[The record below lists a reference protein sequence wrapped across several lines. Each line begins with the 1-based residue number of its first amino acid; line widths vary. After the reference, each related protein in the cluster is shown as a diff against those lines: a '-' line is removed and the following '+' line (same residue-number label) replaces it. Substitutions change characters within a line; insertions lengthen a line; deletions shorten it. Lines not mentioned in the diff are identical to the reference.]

1 MKQALIT
8 PEYSRQK
15 GWQTMGKLIGID
27 LGTTKSCAAVWQDGA
42 PVMIPNREGNRTTP
56 SVVALVGGKRLV
68 GEAAVR
74 QAELTPER
82 IVRSIKREMGT
93 SARIRMD
100 GHQYSPAEIS
110 AMILRQ
116 LREDA
121 EEYLGEPV
129 TEAVISVPAYFTDA
143 QRQATR
149 DAATIAGLTVRRMLN
164 EPTAA
169 ALAYGVN
176 NEPVSKVMVYDLG
189 GGTFDVSVLD
199 IRDKQIKVL
208 ATAGNSRLGGDD
220 IDRMLCEMLCRRAA
234 AQFSG
239 LLADGRQSEESLL
252 LNSPKITGLL
262 TRAAVGAKITLS
274 SEPEAKVSVMLPV
287 GGKEPVL
294 FETVVTRSE
303 FEQLIRP
310 LIEMTMEP
318 VRQVLSDS
326 HLNPEDINKVLMVG
340 GCTRIPA
347 VRGALR
353 LLMGQQPFVGD
364 DLSCEDGGCEG
375 SVALGAAL
383 QAAALN
389 GEVSEPVFLDVTPLT
404 LGIET
409 MGGVFSPIIPRNTTI
424 PVKKTAVYTTAANFQ
439 TSVEIKV
446 YQGERQMTRGN
457 RLLGNF
463 KLTGLKRAPRGMV
476 QIAVTFEIDA
486 SGMVQVTARD
496 LATGRAQDIVI
507 TAFGNLS
514 RREVERAVADAQRYA
529 REDHA
534 RRQEAACR
542 DAAEAVLGRLN
553 EVNRR
558 DIPRE
563 SRRGLDEAEK
573 RLRRALK
580 GRDAESI
587 RQASDAL
594 TAEINQMFYL
604 F

>member
-1 MKQALIT
+1 
-8 PEYSRQK
+8 
-15 GWQTMGKLIGID
+15 MGKLIGID
-27 LGTTKSCAAVWQDGA
+27 LGTTKSCAAVYQDGA

>member
-1 MKQALIT
+1 
-8 PEYSRQK
+8 
-15 GWQTMGKLIGID
+15 MGKLIGID

>member
-1 MKQALIT
+1 
-8 PEYSRQK
+8 
-15 GWQTMGKLIGID
+15 MGKLIGID

-68 GEAAVR
+68 GEAAIR

-252 LNSPKITGLL
+252 LNSPQITGLL
-262 TRAAVGAKITLS
+262 TRAAVRAKITLS
-274 SEPEAKVSVMLPV
+274 SESEAKVSVMLPV

>member
-1 MKQALIT
+1 
-8 PEYSRQK
+8 
-15 GWQTMGKLIGID
+15 MGKLIGID

-252 LNSPKITGLL
+252 LNSPQITGLL
-262 TRAAVGAKITLS
+262 TRAAVRAKITLS
-274 SEPEAKVSVMLPV
+274 SESEAKVSVMLPV

>member
-1 MKQALIT
+1 
-8 PEYSRQK
+8 
-15 GWQTMGKLIGID
+15 MGKLIGID

-68 GEAAVR
+68 GEAAIR

-252 LNSPKITGLL
+252 LNSPQITGLL

-294 FETVVTRSE
+294 FETVVTRPE

-594 TAEINQMFYL
+594 TVEINQMFYL

>member
-1 MKQALIT
+1 
-8 PEYSRQK
+8 
-15 GWQTMGKLIGID
+15 MGKLIGID
-27 LGTTKSCAAVWQDGA
+27 LGTTKSCAAVYQDGA

-262 TRAAVGAKITLS
+262 TRAAVKAKITLS

>member
-1 MKQALIT
+1 
-8 PEYSRQK
+8 
-15 GWQTMGKLIGID
+15 MGKLIGID

-68 GEAAVR
+68 GEAAIR

-252 LNSPKITGLL
+252 LNSPQITGLL

-364 DLSCEDGGCEG
+364 DLSCGDGGCEG

>member
-1 MKQALIT
+1 
-8 PEYSRQK
+8 
-15 GWQTMGKLIGID
+15 MGKLIGID
-27 LGTTKSCAAVWQDGA
+27 LGTTKSCAAVYQDGA
-42 PVMIPNREGNRTTP
+42 PVMIPNREGNRSTP
-56 SVVALVGGKRLV
+56 SVVAIAGGKRLV
-68 GEAAVR
+68 GESAVR
-74 QAELTPER
+74 QWEQTPER
-82 IVRSIKREMGT
+82 VIRSIKREMGS
-93 SARIRMD
+93 SARIKID

-116 LREDA
+116 LKEDA

-149 DAATIAGLTVRRMLN
+149 DAATIAGLSVRRMLS

-176 NEPVSKVMVYDLG
+176 REPVSKVMVYDLG

-199 IRDKQIKVL
+199 ICEGQIKVL
-208 ATAGNSRLGGDD
+208 AAAGNSRLGGVD
-220 IDRMLCEMLCRRAA
+220 IDRMLYELLSRRAA
-234 AQFSG
+234 AKFDR
-239 LLADGRQSEESLL
+239 LLADGRHSDSRLL
-252 LNSPKITGLL
+252 DSPLITGLL
-262 TRAAVGAKITLS
+262 TREAEKAKIILS
-274 SEPEAKVSVMLPV
+274 TEPQVKVSVKLPL
-287 GGKEPVL
+287 GEKEPVD
-294 FETVVTRSE
+294 FETVITRSE

-310 LIEMTMEP
+310 LVEMTLEP

-326 HLNPEDINKVLMVG
+326 HLRPEDINKVLMVG

-347 VRGALR
+347 IRSALR
-353 LLMGQQPFVGD
+353 LLMGQQPFAVGEQ
-364 DLSCEDGGCEG
+364 LSCEDDKCEA
-375 SVALGAAL
+375 SVAIGAAL

-389 GEVSEPVFLDVTPLT
+389 GELSGPVFLDVTPLT

-424 PVKKTAVYTTAANFQ
+424 PVKKTAVYSTAANFQ
-439 TSVEIKV
+439 NSVEIKV

-457 RLLGNF
+457 RLLGSF
-463 KLTGLKRAPRGMV
+463 KLGGLKRAPRGMV

-496 LATGRAQDIVI
+496 LATGRTQEIVI

-529 REDHA
+529 REDYA

-542 DAAEAVLGRLN
+542 DAAEAVLGQLD
-553 EVNRR
+553 ELSRR
-558 DIPRE
+558 DIPRN
-563 SRRGLDEAEK
+563 SRRRLDEAEK

-580 GRDAESI
+580 GRDLKSI
-587 RQASDAL
+587 QRASDAL
-594 TAEINQMFYL
+594 TVEINQMFYL

>member
-1 MKQALIT
+1 
-8 PEYSRQK
+8 
-15 GWQTMGKLIGID
+15 MGKLIGID

-68 GEAAVR
+68 GEAAIR

-252 LNSPKITGLL
+252 LNSPQITGLL
-262 TRAAVGAKITLS
+262 TRAAVRAKITLS
-274 SEPEAKVSVMLPV
+274 SESEAKVSVMLPV

-364 DLSCEDGGCEG
+364 DLSCEDGSCEG

>member
-1 MKQALIT
+1 
-8 PEYSRQK
+8 
-15 GWQTMGKLIGID
+15 MGKLMGID

-56 SVVALVGGKRLV
+56 SVVALTGGKRLV

-74 QAELTPER
+74 QSELTPER
-82 IVRSIKREMGT
+82 VIRSIKREMGT
-93 SARIRMD
+93 AARIRID
-100 GHQYSPAEIS
+100 GHQYSPAEVS

-143 QRQATR
+143 QRQATH
-149 DAATIAGLTVRRMLN
+149 DAAIIAGLTVRRMLN

-169 ALAYGVN
+169 ALAYGIM

-199 IRDKQIKVL
+199 IRDKQIQVL

-220 IDRMLCEMLCRRAA
+220 IDRMLREMLCRRAA
-234 AQFSG
+234 AQFAG
-239 LLADGRQSEESLL
+239 LLSDGRHPGGGLRLDSPQVDRLL
-252 LNSPKITGLL
+252 GQ
-262 TRAAVGAKITLS
+262 AAIQAKITLS
-274 SEPEAKVSVMLPV
+274 SEQQAKVSVLLPA
-287 GGKEPVL
+287 GEKEPVL
-294 FETVVTRSE
+294 FETVVTRPE

-326 HLNPEDINKVLMVG
+326 HLRPEDINKVLMVG
-340 GCTRIPA
+340 GCARIPA

-353 LLMGQQPFVGD
+353 LMMGQQPFVGEG
-364 DLSCEDGGCEG
+364 LTCEDGSCEG
-375 SVALGAAL
+375 SAALGAAL

-389 GEVSEPVFLDVTPLT
+389 GEISEPVLMDVTPLT

-439 TSVEIKV
+439 TSVEVKV

-463 KLTGLKRAPRGMV
+463 RLSGLKRAPRGMV

-496 LATGRAQDIVI
+496 LVTGRAQDIVV
-507 TAFGNLS
+507 TAFGSLS

-542 DAAEAVLGRLN
+542 DAAEAVLGRLS
-553 EVNRR
+553 EVKWREL
-558 DIPRE
+558 PRE
-563 SRRGLDEAEK
+563 NRRGLDEAEK

-580 GRDAESI
+580 GRDAVKI
-587 RQASDAL
+587 QMASDAL
-594 TAEINQMFYL
+594 AAEINQMFYM

>member
-1 MKQALIT
+1 
-8 PEYSRQK
+8 
-15 GWQTMGKLIGID
+15 MGKLIGID

-239 LLADGRQSEESLL
+239 LLADGRHSEESLL
-252 LNSPKITGLL
+252 LNSPQITGLL

>member
-1 MKQALIT
+1 
-8 PEYSRQK
+8 
-15 GWQTMGKLIGID
+15 MGKLIGID

-68 GEAAVR
+68 GEAAIR

-542 DAAEAVLGRLN
+542 GAAEAVLGRLN

>member
-1 MKQALIT
+1 
-8 PEYSRQK
+8 
-15 GWQTMGKLIGID
+15 MGKLIGID

-68 GEAAVR
+68 GEAAIR

-252 LNSPKITGLL
+252 LNSPQITGLL
-262 TRAAVGAKITLS
+262 TRAAVRAKITLS

>member
-1 MKQALIT
+1 
-8 PEYSRQK
+8 
-15 GWQTMGKLIGID
+15 MGKLIGID
-27 LGTTKSCAAVWQDGA
+27 LGTTKSCAAVYQDGA

-262 TRAAVGAKITLS
+262 TRAAVRAKITLS

>member
-1 MKQALIT
+1 
-8 PEYSRQK
+8 
-15 GWQTMGKLIGID
+15 MGKLIGID

-68 GEAAVR
+68 GEAAIR

-252 LNSPKITGLL
+252 LNSPQITGLL
-262 TRAAVGAKITLS
+262 TRAAVRAKITLS

-364 DLSCEDGGCEG
+364 DLSCEDGSCEG

>member
-1 MKQALIT
+1 
-8 PEYSRQK
+8 
-15 GWQTMGKLIGID
+15 MGKLIGID

-68 GEAAVR
+68 GEAAVH

-252 LNSPKITGLL
+252 LNSPQITGLL

-594 TAEINQMFYL
+594 TVEINQMFYL

>member
-1 MKQALIT
+1 
-8 PEYSRQK
+8 
-15 GWQTMGKLIGID
+15 MGKLIGID

-507 TAFGNLS
+507 TAFGNRS
-514 RREVERAVADAQRYA
+514 RRGVERAVADAQRYA

>member
-1 MKQALIT
+1 
-8 PEYSRQK
+8 
-15 GWQTMGKLIGID
+15 MGKLIGID

-274 SEPEAKVSVMLPV
+274 TEPEAKVSVMLPV

>member
-1 MKQALIT
+1 
-8 PEYSRQK
+8 
-15 GWQTMGKLIGID
+15 MGKLIGID

-252 LNSPKITGLL
+252 LNSPQITGLL

-274 SEPEAKVSVMLPV
+274 SESEAKVSVMLPV

-364 DLSCEDGGCEG
+364 DLSCGDGGCEG

-463 KLTGLKRAPRGMV
+463 KLGLKRAPRGMV

>member
-1 MKQALIT
+1 
-8 PEYSRQK
+8 
-15 GWQTMGKLIGID
+15 MGKLIGID

-274 SEPEAKVSVMLPV
+274 SEPEAKISVMLPV

-463 KLTGLKRAPRGMV
+463 KLGLKRAPRGMV

-542 DAAEAVLGRLN
+542 DLGRLN